1 MFIVSGEGIMIKR
14 GIATL
19 LIYLTFTSL
28 ALAQLKDPLRKIAP
42 TDSQY
47 AELQKKIDQLDRYFT
62 QKHQLGALNGN
73 VLIAIKGVPIYKE
86 SFGYAVKETKERL
99 NIKSSFQMAST
110 SKPFTA
116 AAVLMLVD
124 QGKVNLD
131 ATLDEY
137 FKGFPYEGVTVRM
150 LLSHR
155 TGLPDYL
162 NFAKLYYKGSYLTN
176 KDVVDM
182 MVNKKPKA
190 LNKPDRVFDYN
201 NTNYALLAALVEEI
215 SGMSFSAYVEK
226 HIFKPLGMND
236 TWVWNPREA
245 RKSNETYGY
254 NASWKKRSPDMFDG
268 VAGDKG
274 VYSTV
279 EDMLKWDQAWYDCTL
294 ISEKLVKEAYKP
306 YSGSS
311 AKNYGLGW
319 RMNEGP
325 TGSQVI
331 YHNGWWHEYN
341 IVFKRF
347 ISDSTT
353 IIVLSNKYNQDVYKT
368 GAVENILFNDTKDMM
383 PTYDSYFAVRNND
396 DDNNDQA
403 VAVKYVM
410 PSNPT
415 PFQIRTAA
423 VEETAE
429 NASQGG
435 DESEQSIWHFV
446 KKGDTLFNIAQ
457 RYNLS
462 VETLKK
468 WNKIAGANIQLGQK
482 LLVKN

>member
-1 MFIVSGEGIMIKR
+1 MLKR

-19 LIYLTFTSL
+19 VLYLTISSL
-28 ALAQLKDPLRKIAP
+28 AFAQLKDPLRKIAP

-47 AELQKKIDQLDRYFT
+47 ALLQKKIDQLDRYFS
-62 QKHQLGALNGN
+62 QKYQMGAFNGN
-73 VLIAIKGVPIYKE
+73 VLIAVKGVPIYKG

-99 NIKSSFQMAST
+99 DLKSSFQLAST

-124 QGKVNLD
+124 QGKVKLD

-137 FKGFPYEGVTVRM
+137 FEGFPYEGITVRM

-162 NFAKLYYKGSYLTN
+162 NFAKLYFKGSYLSN
-176 KDVVDM
+176 KEVLNI
-182 MVNKKPKA
+182 MVSKKPKP
-190 LNKPDRVFDYN
+190 LNKPDRAFDYN
-201 NTNYALLAALVEEI
+201 NTNYALLAALVEEV
-215 SGMSFSAYVEK
+215 SGMSFSAYADK
-226 HIFKPLGMND
+226 YIFKPLGMND
-236 TWVWNPREA
+236 TWVWNPREE
-245 RKSNETYGY
+245 RKHNETYGY
-254 NASWKKRSPDMFDG
+254 NAGWKKRSPDMFDG
-268 VAGDKG
+268 VTGDKG

-279 EDMLKWDQAWYDCTL
+279 EDMLKWDQAWYDCKL
-294 ISEKLVKEAYKP
+294 FSERLVRESYKP
-306 YSGSS
+306 NSGDA

-368 GAVENILFNDTKDMM
+368 GPIESILFDDSKQIT
-383 PTYDSYFAVRNND
+383 PTYDAYFASRNNED
-396 DDNNDQA
+396 ENNGE
-403 VAVKYVM
+403 VAGVKYVM

-415 PFQIRTAA
+415 PFQIRAQA
-423 VEETAE
+423 IDETAD

-435 DESEQSIWHFV
+435 DESEQSIWHYV

-457 RYNLS
+457 RYNLT

-468 WNKIAGANIQLGQK
+468 WNKMAGANIQLGQK
-482 LLVKN
+482 LLIKN